1 MTTNLETPTI
11 PTAEQINQTK
21 QAIDGYIGS
30 LFNHPD
36 RRIGAF
42 PYYKFHEPG
51 EAIRGTIMLFH
62 GFSGKPHQLW
72 RLADYLFNN
81 GFNFYQVTLVGH
93 SLIPPDKY
101 WPQIDLKSEYIDPM
115 RKKVRKDQVL
125 QKFISNITSSDTG
138 VTQELKPFQRVA
150 LLSRLLIIEPRLL
163 DMKAAIERDDDPDF
177 DRYYISSHLN
187 YLYDARERLNE
198 LAAMPGPIYTA
209 GLSVGGAAALALA
222 ADRPDRV
229 KKVVAY
235 APLLRVYDETKRK
248 YVNLAGPL
256 DIKEFSWEQGLSFP
270 VGCFTAVD
278 RFGSVVSSADSIKVL
293 QNIPT
298 FFVLTEN
305 EDAADTKFSEQTYK
319 NMGGETKGHCCYIYP
334 ESDLV
339 PHPLADPETVS
350 QGMTNQFWQSLYQET
365 FRFLTTGKVEYSN
378 MSNLDQSTDL
388 PTVPQMQ

>member
-1 MTTNLETPTI
+1 
-11 PTAEQINQTK
+11 
-21 QAIDGYIGS
+21 
-30 LFNHPD
+30 
-36 RRIGAF
+36 
-42 PYYKFHEPG
+42 
-51 EAIRGTIMLFH
+51 

-115 RKKVRKDQVL
+115 REKLRKDQVL
-125 QKFISNITSSDTG
+125 QKFISNIASSDTG

-177 DRYYISSHLN
+177 ERYYISSHLN
-187 YLYDARERLNE
+187 YLDDARERLNE

-209 GLSVGGAAALALA
+209 GLSVGGATALALA

-256 DIKEFSWEQGLSFP
+256 DIKEFSWEHGLSFP
-270 VGCFTAVD
+270 VGCLTAVD
-278 RFGSVVSSADSIKVL
+278 RFGSFVSSPNSIKVL

-305 EDAADTKFSEQTYK
+305 EDAADTKFSQQTYK
-319 NMGGETKGHCCYIYP
+319 NMGAESKGHCCYIYP

-365 FRFLTTGKVEYSN
+365 FSFLTTGKIEYSN